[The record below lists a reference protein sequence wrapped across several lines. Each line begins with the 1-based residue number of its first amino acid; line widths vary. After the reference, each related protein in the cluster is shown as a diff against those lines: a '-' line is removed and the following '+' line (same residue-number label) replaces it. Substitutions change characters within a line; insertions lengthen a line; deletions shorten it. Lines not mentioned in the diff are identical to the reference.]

1 MSGPHND
8 FFYYLTGRLENAEF
22 ILRLVLP
29 EDFCRRAEWSTLWI
43 ESSLFFN
50 SALRGVEGDR
60 VFSVLMRDS
69 GQRAFIILEHQ
80 SSEDWGMA
88 ERLERYE
95 VRVVEQW
102 REQYPEERH
111 SPLVVSAVLYHGER
125 SWKAS
130 RRYEGLTGLP
140 LEEVERAG
148 WGDWVRHPE
157 YRLEVLKQRS
167 EEELLV
173 RPGPHMAKLGLV
185 LMQHSGRPDLLN
197 RRLPEWVPLLQQ
209 VYATPYGPADLEA
222 SVCYARLIGNK
233 ATDEV
238 LRHVLYS
245 LAPPSRTEGLMEI
258 ASSFVREAL
267 KETRAEVEARTQ
279 AKTRAEDVLRILDAR
294 DVPLN
299 RSTRERILACRDL
312 AQLNRWFDRAL
323 RAHSL
328 AEVLDEPATGPA
340 HPHG

>member
-1 MSGPHND
+1 MQN
-8 FFYYLTGRLENAEF
+8 
-22 ILRLVLP
+22 
-29 EDFCRRAEWSTLWI
+29 
-43 ESSLFFN
+43 
-50 SALRGVEGDR
+50 
-60 VFSVLMRDS
+60 
-69 GQRAFIILEHQ
+69 
-80 SSEDWGMA
+80 
-88 ERLERYE
+88 
-95 VRVVEQW
+95 
-102 REQYPEERH
+102 
-111 SPLVVSAVLYHGER
+111 PLVVSAVLYHGER

-140 LEEVERAG
+140 LEEVERAA

-173 RPGPHMAKLGLV
+173 RHGPSMAKLGLV

-209 VYATPYGPADLEA
+209 VYATPYGSADLEA
-222 SVCYARLIGNK
+222 SVCYARNIGNR

-238 LRHVLYS
+238 IHHVLDS
-245 LAPPSRTEGLMEI
+245 LVSKSRAEEIMGLAERVV
-258 ASSFVREAL
+258 SKEAL
-267 KETRAEVEARTQ
+267 LEAEARGEARARAEVQ
-279 AKTRAEDVLRILDAR
+279 AKTLAESVLRILDAR

-312 AQLNRWFDRAL
+312 AQLDRWFDRAL

-328 AEVLDEPATGPA
+328 AEVLDEPATGSA
-340 HPHG
+340 YPHC